1 MTNTKKKTN
10 TITKYTNTHTQ
21 HIVRCQKDPTCGI
34 FLKRGLFKGIK
45 NDTPMCQTRK
55 YKDTNTKYTNTS
67 YGEVPERP
75 NMWQKPES
83 GVNLVQDLIKQYTDI
98 FSTKDDDVW
107 IEHLCSPE
115 AQNAFEEWA
124 QRIKGIEW
132 IA

>member
-1 MTNTKKKTN
+1 M
-10 TITKYTNTHTQ
+10 I
-21 HIVRCQKDPTCGI
+21 IPGV
-34 FLKRGLFKGIK
+34 KRANK
-45 NDTPMCQTRK
+45 N
-55 YKDTNTKYTNTS
+55 TNTKYTNTS

-115 AQNAFEEWA
+115 AQNAFE
-124 QRIKGIEW
+124 
-132 IA
+132 